1 MPTRA
6 QEADEDEGDE
16 NIDQD
21 LRKNR
26 LAISLALG
34 RRKKRKWVRFYMSRY
49 RDFYE
54 IPLHNL

>member
-1 MPTRA
+1 MPTRT

-34 RRKKRKWVRFYMSRY
+34 QRKKRK
-49 RDFYE
+49 
-54 IPLHNL
+54 